1 MPKSTSSSGRV
12 VIVVGLVGA
21 GKSTWLKQQGL
32 PTLSSDS
39 LRATLA
45 DDATDQSIHAET
57 FEALR
62 YLLDVRLRLGRPLT
76 YIDATN
82 LKREHRRPFRVLAN
96 ARGYD
101 AEALFFD
108 IPLEVCLKRNADRDR
123 QVPEAA
129 MRRMAAGLEPPSS
142 QEGFTQVDIVQS

>member
-1 MPKSTSSSGRV
+1 M
-12 VIVVGLVGA
+12 VIVVGLPGA
-21 GKSTWLKQQGL
+21 GKSTWLEQNRL
-32 PTLSSDS
+32 PALSSDR
-39 LRATLA
+39 LRQTLA
-45 DDATDQSIHAET
+45 DDATDQSIHRET

-82 LKREHRRPFRVLAN
+82 LKREQRRPFIVLAN

-108 IPLEVCLKRNADRDR
+108 VPLDVCLNRNQDRDR
-123 QVPEAA
+123 RVPEAA
-129 MRRMAAGLEPPSS
+129 IRRMSASLERPTPE
-142 QEGFTQVDIVQS
+142 EGFTQIDIVRG